1 MIRRNRARV
10 WWRARGR
17 RPWRTFTQQ
26 VIEHDLNG
34 GWLIIGFAAF
44 IGAMAGY
51 AVIGFYGVVDA
62 VRELA
67 GWTSSTAGLA
77 ARAAWIPFVL
87 VPLGL
92 FIAATLRRS
101 EDADSGQMVPLL
113 IRVAAKR
120 GGALP
125 IASALRRVASAAVT
139 IGSGG
144 SLGAEGPVSVVGATI
159 GSGVGQGLRFGPN
172 RVRVL
177 LGCGTAAGISA
188 AFGAPIA
195 GVLFS
200 LEVVLGTFSVGAMSP
215 IMVASVMGAV
225 VAQTH
230 LGGGSIFVLPGAF
243 EFSNPVE
250 LVFYALLGL
259 GCGLLAAAFVRVFFG
274 TQDVLNRR
282 LTSRLQRAVGAGL
295 ILAAAGLLHPE
306 LLGDGRSGI
315 DLVFAGRLSALA
327 LLSLGALKMLTSG
340 LTVAGGGAG
349 GVFTPA
355 LFVGASF
362 GALFGQTLG
371 QLFPSLGVTPGAYA
385 LAGMAGL
392 TAGATFAP
400 LTAILIIVEMTN
412 DYGLVIPLMLVCILS
427 YLIARRVHG
436 ESLYTEELVRSGE
449 HISHGA
455 DKSVLENVRVSEC
468 YNRDPDVVLEDAPLR
483 KVLGQ
488 FKGSRQTAFPVV
500 TPDLGLV
507 GMLTYQEISR
517 ALDDAGLMDIL
528 IAADL
533 TAEGVETVTPR
544 DSLLDAMRLMG
555 VRGLDYLP
563 VIESPEQPKL
573 LGLLSRG
580 QIMDAYQTRLLFE
593 SPGPRL
599 DARLRGGVGA

>member
-1 MIRRNRARV
+1 MTKRNLLRV

-17 RPWRTFTQQ
+17 RPWRTFTRQ
-26 VIEHDLNG
+26 VIERDLNS

-44 IGAMAGY
+44 IGAAAGY
-51 AVIGFYGVVDA
+51 AVIGFYSLVDA
-62 VRELA
+62 VRDVA
-67 GWTSSTAGLA
+67 GSTSATAGLSP
-77 ARAAWIPFVL
+77 RSVWIPFVL

-92 FIAATLRRS
+92 FVAGSLRKPR
-101 EDADSGQMVPLL
+101 DPDGDQMVSLL

-125 IASALRRVASAAVT
+125 ITSALRRVASAAVT

-144 SLGAEGPVSVVGATI
+144 SLGAEGPVSVAGAAI
-159 GSGVGQGLRFGPN
+159 GSGVGQGLRFGPS

-250 LVFYALLGL
+250 LVFYAILGL
-259 GCGLLAAAFVRVFFG
+259 GCGVLASAFVRVFFG
-274 TQDVLNRR
+274 TQDVVRGL
-282 LTSRLQRAVGAGL
+282 LASPLQRAAVAGL
-295 ILAAAGLLHPE
+295 LLATAGLLHPE

-315 DLVFAGRLSALA
+315 DLVFAGRLSLLA
-327 LLSLGALKMLTSG
+327 LVSLGALKMLTSG

-349 GVFTPA
+349 GVFTPS

-362 GALFGQTLG
+362 GAVFGQTLG
-371 QLFPSLGVTPGAYA
+371 QIFPSLGVTPGAYA

-427 YLIARRVHG
+427 YLVARRVHG
-436 ESLYTEELVRSGE
+436 ESLYTESLVRSGE
-449 HISHGA
+449 RISHGA

-468 YNRDPDVVLEDAPLR
+468 YNRDPHVVLEDAPLR

-488 FKGSRQTAFPVV
+488 FKGSPQTAFPVV
-500 TPDLGLV
+500 TTDLELA

-517 ALDDAGLMDIL
+517 ALDDAGLLDIL

-533 TAEGVETVTPR
+533 TAEVAETVAPG

-563 VIESPEQPKL
+563 VIESPGQPKL

-593 SPGPRL
+593 SPGPAP
-599 DARLRGGVGA
+599 DSAAG